1 MNQQTALAERNDID
15 AARKVLL
22 FAVGPETYG
31 MDIAR
36 IKEII
41 EYSGVTKVPL
51 TPAHIRG
58 VVNLR
63 GNVVPVVD
71 LAVRLGKT
79 ASEVGRRTCI
89 VVLEVPYAEELL
101 DIGMVV
107 DAVNEVMDVA
117 DRDVQPAPSFG
128 ASVREDFIGGMG
140 KAGDRFVIILN
151 QDTTLSVDELA
162 QFADVVKAS

>member
-1 MNQQTALAERNDID
+1 MDQQTALAERNDID

-31 MDIAR
+31 MEIAR

-41 EYSGVTKVPL
+41 EYGGVTKVPL

-71 LAVRLGKT
+71 LAVRLGRR
-79 ASEVGRRTCI
+79 ASDVGRRTCI
-89 VVLEVPYAEELL
+89 VVLEVPCAEELL

-128 ASVREDFIGGMG
+128 ASVREEFIAGMG

-162 QFADVVKAS
+162 QFVAAARAS